1 MIPTIAASASGMA
14 KVTAIE
20 KTEVVTFEDCIYKYK
35 VEIAIARV

>member
-1 MIPTIAASASGMA
+1 MIPTIAARASGIA

-20 KTEVVTFEDCIYKYK
+20 NTEVVTFEDCKYKYR